1 MATAMAAKTRV
12 IAALATLVAWP
23 AWAQQAGSGASPAGG
38 QDGRFSS
45 GVDTTLTISDNINLS
60 PNDAASGSTIEIGPY
75 FRYDVNRPR
84 LQADL
89 FYGLRYF
96 ETSGRLGSEGLR
108 HDVRSKLNTALW
120 QDTFWLSGQAVVT
133 EAVNDPINAGTVDPS
148 RQAGGRTT
156 VQRYSIAPYFSDFL
170 GDRDTAYTLGYGA
183 SYGKN
188 SSRNEAQIT
197 QRIIGNLTR
206 DRGVRGIGWS
216 FDSEFSKSA
225 FESSDAT
232 YNTTRFIAEA
242 LIRPNGKFRLG
253 AGVQYD
259 RISALQDEE
268 GNDSGFSPTISALW
282 SPNQRTSLSA
292 RVSNPYYGSTA
303 SARLAYQPGRWALG
317 VDYAYGLT
325 DNFSGA
331 LTQADVSE
339 SLATGERPSGQS
351 AVVSRL
357 LEEGIFP
364 TFGTTLTDGFVLS
377 AISRTRRLGVNLG
390 WTGKRNS
397 FGVLASRVQS
407 DSQVLEVDLP
417 VSVGAPRQIAQTT
430 LAVIYS
436 RNLNRRTRAGLRLST
451 TSSKSQDQASES
463 RLDIASISWER
474 QATKSID
481 IRVAYRF
488 AKQQATQGQANAYR
502 EHAIVLGVNYR
513 FQ

>member
-1 MATAMAAKTRV
+1 MAAKTSLV
-12 IAALATLVAWP
+12 AVLAALISSSVA
-23 AWAQQAGSGASPAGG
+23 AQQTGSGDLSASG
-38 QDGRFSS
+38 QDSRFSS
-45 GVDTTLTISDNINLS
+45 GVNTTLTISDNINLS
-60 PNDAASGSTIEIGPY
+60 PNDGTSGSTIEIGPY
-75 FRYDVNRPR
+75 IRYDVNRPR

-96 ETSGRLGSEGLR
+96 DTTGRLGSEGLR
-108 HDVRSKLNTALW
+108 HDVRSKLNAALW
-120 QDTFWLSGQAVVT
+120 QDTFWLSGQAIVT
-133 EAVNDPINAGTVDPS
+133 EAVNDPINAGTVDAS
-148 RQAGGRTT
+148 RQSGGRTT

-170 GDRDTAYTLGYGA
+170 GDRDTAYTVGYGA

-206 DRGVRGIGWS
+206 DRRVRGIGWA
-216 FDSEFSKSA
+216 FDSEFTKSA

-242 LIRPNGKFRLG
+242 LVRPNGKFRLG
-253 AGVQYD
+253 VGVQYD
-259 RISALQDEE
+259 RISAVRDEQD
-268 GNDSGFSPTISALW
+268 NDSGFSPTVSALW
-282 SPNQRTSLSA
+282 SPNERTNLSA

-317 VDYAYGLT
+317 VDYSYGLT

-339 SLATGERPSGQS
+339 SLATGERPGAQS

-364 TFGTTLTDGFVLS
+364 AFGTTITDGFVLS

-407 DSQVLEVDLP
+407 ESQLLEVDLP
-417 VSVGAPRQIAQTT
+417 VSVGSPRQLEQTT
-430 LAVIYS
+430 LAFIYS
-436 RNLNRRTRAGLRLST
+436 RNLDRRTRAGLRLST
-451 TSSKSQDQASES
+451 TRSRSQDQANAS
-463 RLDIASISWER
+463 RLDIASVYWER
-474 QATKSID
+474 QATKSVD
-481 IRVAYRF
+481 VRVAYRF
-488 AKQQATQGQANAYR
+488 ANQRATEGQANTYQ